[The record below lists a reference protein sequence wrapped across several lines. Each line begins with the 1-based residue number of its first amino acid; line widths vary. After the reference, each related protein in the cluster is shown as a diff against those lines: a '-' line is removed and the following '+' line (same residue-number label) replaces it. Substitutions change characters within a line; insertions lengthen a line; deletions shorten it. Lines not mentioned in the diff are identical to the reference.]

1 VDARQVLGTV
11 GLAALL
17 AGCGSGDGGATPSPG
32 VTSRTPLGLEV
43 GPARDFGDACRLL
56 SPAEVQST
64 LGTGPVTASP
74 RSDPQLGSFCTY
86 TPATGGASVPVLTVQ
101 VVARQSAAAARSDVE
116 QSGGPPLSGIGDDA
130 RLSKAGGLGVA
141 VYLSRGATFA
151 VLSSAHKGVTQD
163 ELVRLATLLAGR
175 L

>member
-1 VDARQVLGTV
+1 MLGVV
-11 GLAALL
+11 GLLVTL
-17 AGCGSGDGGATPSPG
+17 AGCGGGGAGASPTPG
-32 VTSRTPLGLEV
+32 VPSRTPLGLEV
-43 GPARDFGDACRLL
+43 GPAKDFGDACRLL
-56 SPAEVQST
+56 SPAEVRSA

-74 RSDPQLGSFCTY
+74 RTDPQLGSFCTD

-101 VVARQSAAAARSDVE
+101 VVVRQSAAAARGDVE

-130 RLSKAGGLGVA
+130 RLSRPGGLGVA

-151 VLSSAHKGVTQD
+151 VLSSAHRGVTQD
-163 ELVRLATLLAGR
+163 ELVKLATVLAGR

>member
-1 VDARQVLGTV
+1 VDARLVLGTA
-11 GLAALL
+11 GLVVLL
-17 AGCGSGDGGATPSPG
+17 AGCGSGEGGASPTPG
-32 VTSRTPLGLEV
+32 VTSRTPLGIEV

-74 RSDPQLGSFCTY
+74 RSDQQLGSFCTD

-101 VVARQSAAAARSDVE
+101 VVVRQSAAAARSDVD
-116 QSGGPPLSGIGDDA
+116 QSGGPPLSGLGDDA
-130 RLSKAGGLGVA
+130 RLSKPGGLGVA
-141 VYLSRGATFA
+141 VYLSRRATFA
-151 VLSSAHKGVTQD
+151 VLSSAHRGVTQD
-163 ELVRLATLLAGR
+163 ELVKLASILAGR

>member
-1 VDARQVLGTV
+1 VDTRLVLGTA
-11 GLAALL
+11 GLVVLL
-17 AGCGSGDGGATPSPG
+17 AGCGSGDGGATPTPG
-32 VTSRTPLGLEV
+32 VTSRTPLGVEV

-74 RSDPQLGSFCTY
+74 RSDPQLGSFCTD

-101 VVARQSAAAARSDVE
+101 VVVRQSAAAARSDVD
-116 QSGGPPLSGIGDDA
+116 QSGGPPLSGVGDDA
-130 RLSKAGGLGVA
+130 RLSKPGGLGVA

-151 VLSSAHKGVTQD
+151 VLSSAHRGVTQD

-175 L
+175 I

>member
-1 VDARQVLGTV
+1 VDARLVLGTA
-11 GLAALL
+11 GLVVLL
-17 AGCGSGDGGATPSPG
+17 AGCGGGDGGASPTPG
-32 VTSRTPLGLEV
+32 VTSRTPLGIEV

-74 RSDPQLGSFCTY
+74 RSDPQLGSFCTD

-101 VVARQSAAAARSDVE
+101 VVVRQSAAAARSDVD
-116 QSGGPPLSGIGDDA
+116 QSGGPPLSGVGDDA
-130 RLSKAGGLGVA
+130 RLSKPGGLGVA
-141 VYLSRGATFA
+141 VYLSRRATFA
-151 VLSSAHKGVTQD
+151 VLSSAHRGVTQD
-163 ELVRLATLLAGR
+163 ELVKLATLLAGR